1 MEWSVAVGVLGLAWL
16 AAGLKTS
23 RPDGVHLRVAPMR
36 RMMLAIMP
44 TRAESV
50 VYYDAWVDAVPLERF
65 LAKGRDS
72 HGANM
77 THATVAAAGIA
88 LSATPRMN
96 RFVSNGRLYQRIHRT
111 LTFSMKRER
120 GSREA
125 QLSTVKLRFQDGET
139 FPDWCGRVNAA
150 ISEER
155 SGRPT
160 RADREYALF
169 NLLPGPLLRLGAWLF
184 RALDQVG
191 WLPGFF
197 LDEDP
202 LFTSIFVANLGS
214 IGMGAGYHHLF
225 EYGNCPLF
233 ITVGRTESRPVAARD
248 GVELRPMLH
257 LRFTYDE
264 RIEDGL
270 NARYGI
276 ERIVK
281 VLSEPERWLGDEA
294 PMWPRPDLVAETGG

>member
-1 MEWSVAVGVLGLAWL
+1 MGWSVAAGVLGLAWL
-16 AAGLKTS
+16 AAGLKSS

-50 VYYDAWVDAVPLERF
+50 VYYDAWVDAAPLERF
-65 LAKGRDS
+65 LAQARS
-72 HGANM
+72 AHRANM

-96 RFVSNGRLYQRIHRT
+96 RFVSHGRLYQRTHRT

-125 QLSTVKLRFQDGET
+125 QISTVKLRFQDGET
-139 FPDWCGRVNAA
+139 FQDWCGRVNAA
-150 ISEER
+150 ISDER

-169 NLLPGPLLRLGAWLF
+169 DMLPGPILRLGARLF
-184 RALDQVG
+184 RALDRFG
-191 WLPGFF
+191 CLPGFF

-233 ITVGRTESRPVAARD
+233 ITVGHTEPRPVVRD
-248 GVELRPMLH
+248 GAVEVRPMLH

-264 RIEDGL
+264 RIDDGL
-270 NARYGI
+270 NARFGI
-276 ERIVK
+276 DRIVK
-281 VLSEPERWLGDEA
+281 VLSEPERWLADDV
-294 PMWPRPDLVAETGG
+294 PMWPRPELVAETGG